1 MAAQGLTGVAYLEAD
16 YADPQRN
23 PPLEI
28 DWRPRYPYVPST
40 LSRIT
45 QLGESVEKILRGIE
59 NVDLGRLV
67 DGIEKSLTAITK
79 VTEGAN
85 LDKLGKEANAFLSE
99 VRDTNRQLKAV
110 VGSAELKS
118 VMQDGAGAAK
128 RAREIIDNAE
138 KPVKQLLVDLPQAS
152 EGLARLVKRL
162 DSVATDL
169 PETSAQ
175 LRQTIQRMNRL
186 IASQQRDIERTMD
199 NLRAI
204 SDNMKEHPGNSKK
217 YPSQVSSVAA
227 TTFEGHPT
235 MKRSHQRICRVIL
248 LLFIS
253 CYGCDSLERSYPE
266 KRYLS
271 SKLHRTL
278 SRPTRPVSESW
289 QLTICGSRLDTPTE
303 VLFIESRKRDT
314 RPIFI
319 ISFYGDG
326 RDDWRGM
333 RRGLGASQFFKY
345 VVGSS
350 NQLQTQLCFGRV
362 H

>member
-1 MAAQGLTGVAYLEAD
+1 MKNLSYFKVGIFVITASVIAVIGVILLGVGTVFQTNFLVETYIDESVQGLDVGSPVKFRGVPIGKVEEISLTSVEYPTTKRYVLVRTGISPKLFRGNLAELSDSGLKAEIERGLRLRMAAQGLTGVAYLEAD

-28 DWRPRYPYVPST
+28 DWQPRYPYVPST

-59 NVDLGRLV
+59 SVDLGRLV
-67 DGIEKSLTAITK
+67 DGIEKSLTTITK
-79 VTEGAN
+79 VAEGAN
-85 LDKLGKEANAFLSE
+85 LEKLGREANAFLSE
-99 VRDTNRQLKAV
+99 VRDTNRQLKEV

-152 EGLARLVKRL
+152 EGLNRLVKRL

-186 IASQQRDIERTMD
+186 IANQQRDIERTME

-204 SDNMKEHPGNSKK
+204 SDNMKELTENSKK
-217 YPSQVSSVAA
+217 YPSQVLFGAPPPPSKAI
-227 TTFEGHPT
+227 
-235 MKRSHQRICRVIL
+235 QR
-248 LLFIS
+248 
-253 CYGCDSLERSYPE
+253 
-266 KRYLS
+266 
-271 SKLHRTL
+271 
-278 SRPTRPVSESW
+278 
-289 QLTICGSRLDTPTE
+289 
-303 VLFIESRKRDT
+303 
-314 RPIFI
+314 
-319 ISFYGDG
+319 
-326 RDDWRGM
+326 
-333 RRGLGASQFFKY
+333 
-345 VVGSS
+345 
-350 NQLQTQLCFGRV
+350 
-362 H
+362 